1 MAVWLNSDQRDNS
14 LQAALALSTI
24 VTREQNSSA
33 LKTAAEEVPIQCINV
48 KLETDPVIRAGIGK

>member
-33 LKTAAEEVPIQCINV
+33 LDTAAEAPIQCMYV
-48 KLETDPVIRAGIGK
+48 KLEADPVIRAAIGK